1 MMASARYQPHKTAD
15 EVIRRADG
23 LRVKLSQSNDGWSLE
38 GLPFTLAQLGYANF
52 EDSKAPGRVGSLSLS
67 EVNHFLHVC
76 EQRLVASQPSHGRS
90 FELFC

>member
-1 MMASARYQPHKTAD
+1 MASARYAPHKTAD

-38 GLPFTLAQLGYANF
+38 GLPFSLSQLGYANF
-52 EDSKAPGRVGSLSLS
+52 EDSKTPGRAGSLSLS
-67 EVNHFLHVC
+67 EVNHFLYVC
-76 EQRLVASQPSHGRS
+76 EQRMVASQPEHGRT